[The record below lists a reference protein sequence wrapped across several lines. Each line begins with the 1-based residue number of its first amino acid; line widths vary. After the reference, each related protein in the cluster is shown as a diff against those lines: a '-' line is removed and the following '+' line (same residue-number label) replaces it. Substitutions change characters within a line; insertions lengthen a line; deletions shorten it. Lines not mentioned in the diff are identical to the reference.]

1 MFQVEFLNSFFS
13 NSIFVCEVCAPVC
26 TVCCSNLVG
35 GKNGATPLAFLL
47 NFNVTSHFNYL
58 FSSPNLFH
66 CVPQRSKAF
75 QVVHHLAG
83 SKPDFG
89 LVRYTGGTK
98 NGVKRLSNDYFA
110 KTVSLRITVSHSV
123 SFLHD
128 LANDNP
134 RIFVVRYTGGTK
146 NGVKRLSN
154 DYQRYLSNKKGA
166 RKERHINRL

>member
-1 MFQVEFLNSFFS
+1 MGNTILAKGGNHILAKRDNSAWPKGSKLSGFSMEFLNSFFS

-98 NGVKRLSNDYFA
+98 NGVKRLSNDY
-110 KTVSLRITVSHSV
+110 
-123 SFLHD
+123 
-128 LANDNP
+128 
-134 RIFVVRYTGGTK
+134 
-146 NGVKRLSN
+146 
-154 DYQRYLSNKKGA
+154 QRYLSNKKGA

>member
-1 MFQVEFLNSFFS
+1 M
-13 NSIFVCEVCAPVC
+13 
-26 TVCCSNLVG
+26 G

-75 QVVHHLAG
+75 QVVHHLAD

-89 LVRYTGGTK
+89 
-98 NGVKRLSNDYFA
+98 F
-110 KTVSLRITVSHSV
+110 
-123 SFLHD
+123 
-128 LANDNP
+128 
-134 RIFVVRYTGGTK
+134 VRYTGGTK

-166 RKERHINRL
+166 PIKSAILIDYNQFNYLIIKYLLADAKMFENIPKYHIVRNFPCNIA

>member
-98 NGVKRLSNDYFA
+98 NGVKRLSNDY
-110 KTVSLRITVSHSV
+110 
-123 SFLHD
+123 
-128 LANDNP
+128 
-134 RIFVVRYTGGTK
+134 
-146 NGVKRLSN
+146 
-154 DYQRYLSNKKGA
+154 QRYLSNKKGA
-166 RKERHINRL
+166 RKERQINRL